1 MVTETRVFR
10 QVRNDEKDIEA
21 ICDSYESKIGHE
33 RWIAEAIQK
42 DAIQNSWDARE
53 HKKTGKGWEC
63 GFEIKSIVNRKY
75 LCILDKG
82 THGLSGTT
90 FSDEKELSAILT
102 SGKRKEDLAY
112 FLSSNWSGKSSEE
125 GGSRGRGKTL
135 FLAAS
140 RDGRIYFDSL
150 RLSDNLYL
158 FGEYYLDKDKQIKFK
173 LCYQDAAKEELA
185 RITDGK
191 MFPLRD
197 AGTRILILNPK
208 PAVEEAIKDGSM
220 LAMINNSRWE
230 IIKKYQAKIYVNNGF
245 EMKYATLPS
254 WYLDNF
260 DEAVCH
266 EYKPRDKDKYGGG
279 LIKKGK
285 SYRIKKLVLR
295 YKLNNNLPESIR
307 GLAIQRG
314 GMTIQRLLPDGW
326 IHEEGMNNIYGWVE
340 MDRELENEM
349 NELCEGPE
357 HLDFSWHKRPAK
369 YLSDYLKSK
378 IRDFAKEL
386 KLIESEKA
394 KKNKIQKAAE
404 EKALKSLTSLF
415 KKLKLFGKNLGKRKR
430 GTSSRQKNEPLRLSI
445 SDIKFPR
452 ENRRVNYGE
461 KIENVYVYPINEF
474 EDSIMVL
481 VRLYIVSDKGR
492 TILFDEKEFNLQPGK
507 GPKIGFETVKISQ
520 ELEKGG
526 YVIKAKMRSLEDSTI
541 TFPDGTNI
549 EKGTKLYDRIHQK
562 FYVEVAPPEHGP
574 LHFEPKGRDDK
585 GYIIDW
591 EPEGDSGYI
600 IYYNEVHPRI
610 KILVNDESK
619 LAEYLTEQ
627 GALVALQIKL
637 EEVVA
642 EGESD
647 DEDLEK
653 LLKSKE
659 LGQVIPTILKRYSEF
674 LWDYREA

>member
-1 MVTETRVFR
+1 MMTETRIFR

-21 ICDSYESKIGHE
+21 ICDNYKSKIGHE

-63 GFEIKSIVNRKY
+63 GFDIKSIVNRKY

-82 THGLSGTT
+82 THGLNGTT
-90 FSDEKELSAILT
+90 FSDEKELSTILT
-102 SGKRKEDLAY
+102 SGKREEDLAY
-112 FLSSNWSGKSSEE
+112 FLNSNWSAKSSEE
-125 GGSRGRGKTL
+125 GGNRGRGKTL

-140 RDGRIYFDSL
+140 RDRRIYFDSL

-158 FGEYYLDKDKQIKFK
+158 FGELYLDRDKQIKFK
-173 LCYQDAAKEELA
+173 LYYRDAAKEELA
-185 RITDGK
+185 KITNEK
-191 MFPLRD
+191 MFPIREP
-197 AGTRILILNPK
+197 GTRILILNPK
-208 PAVEEAIKDGSM
+208 SAVEEAIKDGSM
-220 LAMINNSRWE
+220 LAMISSSRWE

-245 EMKYATLPS
+245 EIKHATLPP
-254 WYLDNF
+254 WYVDNF
-260 DEAVCH
+260 DEVVSH
-266 EYKPRDKDKYGGG
+266 EYKYE
-279 LIKKGK
+279 LIKKGNP
-285 SYRIKKLVLR
+285 YRIKKFVLR
-295 YKLNNNLPESIR
+295 YKLNNNLPESVR

-314 GMTIQRLLPDGW
+314 GMTIQRLLPDEW

-349 NELCEGPE
+349 KAICEGPE
-357 HLDFSWHKRPAK
+357 HLDFSWHIKPAK
-369 YLSDYLKSK
+369 YLRDYLKSK

-404 EKALKSLTSLF
+404 EKALKSLYSLF

-430 GTSSRQKNEPLRLSI
+430 GTSVRKKNEPLRLSI

-452 ENRRVNYGE
+452 ENHRVNYGE
-461 KIENVYVYPINEF
+461 KIGNVYVSPINEF

-492 TILFDEKEFNLQPGK
+492 TILFDEKEFNLQTGK

-526 YVIKAKMRSLEDSTI
+526 YTIKAKMLSLENSSI
-541 TFPDGTNI
+541 ILPDGTNI

-562 FYVEVAPPEHGP
+562 FYVEVDPPEHGP
-574 LHFEPKGRDDK
+574 FHFLPKGRDDK
-585 GYIIDW
+585 SYIIDW
-591 EPEGDSGYI
+591 ESEGDSGYI

-610 KILVNDESK
+610 KMLANDESK

-637 EEVVA
+637 EEVIA
-642 EGESD
+642 EDESD
-647 DEDLEK
+647 DEYLEK